1 MKLLDMSV
9 QYAEDVISGKELA
22 PEEVRIQCEWF
33 LRDLERQYEQDFP
46 YFFSEKHIKIVE
58 NLFKIM
64 NFATGLNVIGKPIL
78 YGLHNFQAFFVVN
91 IFGWRFK
98 EDEFRFKHRDNYLFI
113 PRKNAKTFICALI
126 LLILMLT
133 EDDFSEFYSICL
145 DRELASEVKKAMSQI
160 ISASPAL
167 SKQFKFPKTLS
178 AKTYCG
184 LTNSFYQ
191 PRTSQANSNNAIK
204 PSAVIVDEMGAFTSY
219 ANISAMKSG
228 QLSVRNPLRFYLT
241 TAYAEDKSIMLQELE
256 VLKKIYKG
264 IVEDDR
270 VFALLYY
277 ATEENLWNDV
287 GIKMANPLRIE
298 ANYNEIRDNRKKA
311 LLNKGEEAEF
321 LTKHMNHFMPSII
334 SEPFV
339 DIDKVKACVIA
350 KDSFDYYGRD
360 CFGGV
365 DLAMTT
371 DLVAVAIATYDEESG
386 NIYTKSWSFLP
397 KNKVNEASMK
407 QKVDYHKH
415 IQLGN
420 AFACG
425 DDVVDYGFIEEFI
438 LNLEDKLGIN
448 LIQVGWDRFNALS
461 SMAKVSREGY
471 ECVEVIQHSK
481 HLHPAVKLLQ
491 ESILNGRFK
500 FEENDLYLGQFSN
513 VKVTWDDAC
522 NMWIKKKLATGKIDN
537 IVATINALY
546 LMNSALVESIDDFA
560 IQT

>member
-1 MKLLDMSV
+1 MILLDMSI

-22 PEEVRIQCEWF
+22 SEEVKIQCEWF
-33 LRDLERQYEQDFP
+33 LRDMERQYEQDYQ
-46 YFFSEKHIKIVE
+46 YFLSMKHLKTVE
-58 NLFKIM
+58 NLCKIL
-64 NFATGLNVIGKPIL
+64 NFATGLNVVGTPIL
-78 YGLHNFQAFFVVN
+78 YGLHNFQAFFIVN
-91 IFGWRFK
+91 TFGWRFK
-98 EDEFRFKHRDNYLFI
+98 EDENRFKHRSIYMFI
-113 PRKNAKTFICALI
+113 PRKNAKTFLSAVM

-133 EDDFSEFYSICL
+133 EESYSEMYSICL
-145 DRELASEVKKAMSQI
+145 DRELASEVKKAMAQI
-160 ISASPAL
+160 ISASPAI
-167 SKQFKFPKTLS
+167 SKKFKVPKSLNGKLTC
-178 AKTYCG
+178 T

-191 PRTSQANSNNAIK
+191 PRTASANNNNAIR
-204 PSAVIVDEMGAFTSY
+204 PAVFIADEVGAFTNY
-219 ANISAMKSG
+219 DNISAMKSG
-228 QLSVRNPLRFYLT
+228 QLSVRNPLRIYLT
-241 TAYAEDKSIMLQELE
+241 TAYAEDKSIMLKELDYLRK
-256 VLKKIYKG
+256 VYKG
-264 IVEDDR
+264 IIDDDR
-270 VFALLYY
+270 MFALLYY
-277 ATEENLWNDV
+277 ATEEHLWDDI
-287 GIKMANPLRIE
+287 GIEMSNPLRIE
-298 ANYNEIRDNRKKA
+298 ANYNEIKDNRKKA
-311 LLNKGEEAEF
+311 LANKGEEAEF

-350 KDSFDYYGRD
+350 KDSFNWYGRD
-360 CFGGV
+360 VYAGV

-371 DLVAVAIATYDEESG
+371 DLVAVAIATYDEERG
-386 NIYTKSWSFLP
+386 NIYTKSWAFLP
-397 KNKVNEASMK
+397 KNKVNEASLK
-407 QKVDYHKH
+407 QKVDYYKH
-415 IQLGN
+415 IELGN

-438 LNLEDKLGIN
+438 LKLEDKLGIN

-500 FEENDLYLGQFSN
+500 FEDNDLYLGQFSN

-537 IVATINALY
+537 IVATINALF
-546 LMNSALVESIDDFA
+546 LLNISLVDGIDDFV